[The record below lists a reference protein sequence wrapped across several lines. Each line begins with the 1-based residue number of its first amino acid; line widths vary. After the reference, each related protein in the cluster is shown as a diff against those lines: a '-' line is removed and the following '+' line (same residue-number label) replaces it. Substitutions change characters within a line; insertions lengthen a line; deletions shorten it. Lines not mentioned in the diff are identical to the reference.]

1 MPLEVRQIGIRLN
14 VGEGAGPGSGGEAGN
29 DGGDSG
35 PAGAQ
40 AIDPAERA
48 EIIEECV
55 GAVLDAL
62 RMQGER

>member
-14 VGEGAGPGSGGEAGN
+14 VGEGSGPSGGDAGEAS
-29 DGGDSG
+29 GDNEA
-35 PAGAQ
+35 PGAQ